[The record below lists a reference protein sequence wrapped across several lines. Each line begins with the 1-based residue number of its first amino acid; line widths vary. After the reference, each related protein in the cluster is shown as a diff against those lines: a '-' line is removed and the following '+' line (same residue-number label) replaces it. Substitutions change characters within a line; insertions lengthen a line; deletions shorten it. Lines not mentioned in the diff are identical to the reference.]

1 MSKQPI
7 IDDQIIS
14 AKGYNKITL
23 GYDEKVRNQWA
34 IFGSFFWLLILLV
47 TFTTHYIKGFES
59 HFFWFYAIWSMV
71 LEQYID
77 TEVEKNTQ

>member
-1 MSKQPI
+1 M
-7 IDDQIIS
+7 DDQIIS

-34 IFGSFFWLLILLV
+34 ILGSFFWLLILLV

-59 HFFWFYAIWSMV
+59 HFFWFYAIWLTA
-71 LEQYID
+71 LEQHYNID
-77 TEVEKNTQ
+77 PEVEKNTQ

>member
-1 MSKQPI
+1 M
-7 IDDQIIS
+7 
-14 AKGYNKITL
+14 GNL
-23 GYDEKVRNQWA
+23 WE
-34 IFGSFFWLLILLV
+34 FFWLLILLV